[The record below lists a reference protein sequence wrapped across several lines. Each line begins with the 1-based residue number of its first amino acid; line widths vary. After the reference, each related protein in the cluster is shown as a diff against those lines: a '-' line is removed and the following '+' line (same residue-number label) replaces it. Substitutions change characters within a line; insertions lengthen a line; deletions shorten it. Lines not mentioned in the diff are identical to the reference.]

1 MVQIHLN
8 PNSLHGR
15 WLAPTLLAG
24 FVREIFNKL
33 CLFSPISPS
42 QKKML
47 LHLVEVRQSI
57 DALEATSLIK
67 RTIVLRKELP
77 FA

>member
-1 MVQIHLN
+1 
-8 PNSLHGR
+8 
-15 WLAPTLLAG
+15 LAG
-24 FVREIFNKL
+24 LVREIFNKL

-67 RTIVLRKELP
+67 RTIALHKELP